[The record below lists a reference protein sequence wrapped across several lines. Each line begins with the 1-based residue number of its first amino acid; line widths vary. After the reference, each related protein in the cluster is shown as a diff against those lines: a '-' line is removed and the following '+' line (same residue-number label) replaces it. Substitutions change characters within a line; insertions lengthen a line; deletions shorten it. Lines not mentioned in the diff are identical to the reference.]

1 LYAQEKSLNKNYG
14 REHML
19 LGIVSVD
26 TLFTYW
32 KRWHGRWPL

>member
-1 LYAQEKSLNKNYG
+1 
-14 REHML
+14 ML